1 VLFDDGGILA
11 GMAKSKTPLIG
22 VTTYRQDAAWGPWN
36 RAAALVPVAYV
47 DCVAAVGGRPMLLP
61 PCEGVGGGH
70 ASATEVVGVLDGLVL
85 IGGGDVDP
93 DRYRRPPDPATAG
106 VNPLRDDS
114 EIALLAAAL
123 AHDVPVLAIC
133 RGMQVLNVHLGGSL
147 IQHLPDDVGHTG
159 HQPAAGCFG
168 TTEVRIEPGS
178 RLSKILDESV
188 RVRCSHHQAVD
199 RLGAGLVASAWAS
212 DGVVEAVELSSAAFV
227 IGVEWHPEEDGNLR
241 LFEALIGAGR

>member
-1 VLFDDGGILA
+1 
-11 GMAKSKTPLIG
+11 MAKTKTPLIG
-22 VTTYRQDAAWGPWN
+22 VTTYRQDAVWGPWN

-47 DCVAAVGGRPMLLP
+47 DCVAAAGGRPMLLP
-61 PCEGVGGGH
+61 PSQGVGGAE

-93 DRYRRPPDPATAG
+93 DRYRRPADPATGG
-106 VNPLRDDS
+106 VIPLRDAS

-123 AHDVPVLAIC
+123 ALDLPVLAIC

-147 IQHLPDDVGHTG
+147 IQHLPDAVGHTG
-159 HQPAAGCFG
+159 HQPEVGCFG

-178 RLSKILDESV
+178 RLSKILDDSV
-188 RVRCSHHQAVD
+188 TVRCSHHQAVD
-199 RLGAGLVASAWAS
+199 RLGAGLVATAWAP
-212 DGVVEAVELSSAAFV
+212 DGVVEAIELSSAPFV
-227 IGVEWHPEEDGNLR
+227 IGVEWHPEEDRDLR